1 MLTSTTGIRD
11 DPDFTGLIG
20 MKSSKNVD
28 KSDLAN
34 GLGAVSNMIP
44 F

>member
-1 MLTSTTGIRD
+1 MLTSTTGTRD
-11 DPDFTGLIG
+11 DPDFTGWIE
-20 MKSSKNVD
+20 MKSTQHID
-28 KSDLAN
+28 KSDLGN